1 MAAQRIRAANSGG
14 LPRCKSEGTLIDLGE
29 SFAETTLCDVKVP
42 SPSALLVDN
51 PTSFGNAK
59 EVIAIKDYCPTNF
72 TTLKFSKGDHL
83 YVLDTSGGEWWYAH
97 NTTEMGYIPSSYVQ
111 PVNHRN
117 SSLSDSGVIDNLLE
131 SPDEGVRELDLLG
144 EWTDVKRNSAKS
156 YHNNP
161 FLNGAQTNPF
171 LNGNLQAAPGSDKE
185 SDSSVAV
192 DLLLFDTGTPTSALP
207 SSAANN
213 SLGDLLDEFP
223 STNRLDVEQPVR
235 RDNPFFRSKRS
246 YSLSELSVLQAKSDV
261 LASSGFFSGLKS
273 PTPEQFQ
280 SREDFRT
287 AWLNHR
293 KLARSCHDLDLL
305 GQNPGWG
312 QTQPVETN
320 IVCKLDSSG
329 GAVQLPDTNIS
340 IRVPEGH
347 VCPGETQQI
356 SMKAMLDPPLELN
369 SDKCTTISPVLQIKL
384 SNMEVKTFIILEMKV
399 SAEVK
404 NDMMSKSLVGLQ
416 CLRSDMKEGPFT
428 PMQLCYSY
436 GDTIQVQ
443 LKNLEPCMYIAAVAQ
458 GQNILYPYTVWD
470 YISKKITVGVYGPKH
485 IHPSFKTVVAMF
497 GHECAPK
504 TLLVNEVTRQSHSPA
519 PVALQLWGKHQFALS
534 RPQDLKLCMF
544 SNMTNYEVKASEQ
557 AKIVRGFQMKLG
569 KVSRLIFPITSH
581 DPNELSDF
589 TLRIQVKDDQDAIL
603 TQFCVQ
609 TPQPP
614 PKSAIKPTGQRRFL
628 KKNEVGK
635 IILSP
640 LAATTKYPVFQDR
653 PVLSLKYG
661 KLLKTVVRQSKNHY
675 LLEYKKGDVIALLS
689 EEKIRLKGQLWTKE
703 WYIGYYQGKI
713 GLVHTKN
720 VLVVGKVKPSYFS
733 GPDLTTSLLLE
744 QILRPCKFLTYIYA
758 SVRTLLMENLSSWRS
773 FADALGYLNLPLA
786 FFCRAELD
794 SEPERV
800 ASVLEKLKEDCN
812 SVENKERKS
821 FQKELMTDSPDPLPG
836 ERGWIQRWWRIQREN
851 CIQRMVEDPEGEL
864 DAEMVE
870 DPEGELDAEMVE
882 DPEGKLDAEGADP
895 WAVGEEAVLAQA
907 LLKMDCQGLVVR
919 LVQDFVLLTTAVEVA
934 QRWRELAEKLAK
946 VSRQQMDAYEA
957 PHRDRSGTL
966 DSEAMWKPAY
976 DFLLTWSSQ
985 MGDSYRDVIQEL
997 HTGLDKMKNPITK
1010 RWKHLT
1016 GTLILV
1022 NSLDMLRAAAFSP
1035 QDHEDFAI

>member
-14 LPRCKSEGTLIDLGE
+14 LPRCRSEGALIDLGE
-29 SFAETTLCDVKVP
+29 AFAAESALCDVKVP

-59 EVIAIKDYCPTNF
+59 EVVAIKDYCPTNF

-111 PVNHRN
+111 PVGHRN
-117 SSLSDSGVIDNLLE
+117 SSLTDSGVIDSLLE
-131 SPDEGVRELDLLG
+131 SPDEGVKELDLLG
-144 EWTDVKRNSAKS
+144 EWTEGKRNSAKS

-161 FLNGAQTNPF
+161 FLNGVHTNPF
-171 LNGNLQAAPGSDKE
+171 LNGNAQAAPGSDKE

-192 DLLLFDTGTPTSALP
+192 DLLLFDTAAPTAALPTSA
-207 SSAANN
+207 ANS
-213 SLGDLLDEFP
+213 SLGNLFDEFP

-246 YSLSELSVLQAKSDV
+246 YSLSELSVLQAKSDAP
-261 LASSGFFSGLKS
+261 ASSGFFSGLKS

-340 IRVPEGH
+340 IHVPEGH

-369 SDKCTTISPVLQIKL
+369 SDKCSTISPVLQIKL

-404 NDMMSKSLVGLQ
+404 SDAVSKSLVGLQ
-416 CLRSDMKEGPFT
+416 CLRSDMKEGPYT
-428 PMQLCYSY
+428 PLQLSYSY

-443 LKNLEPCMYIAAVAQ
+443 LENLEPCMYIAAVAQ

-504 TLLVNEVTRQSHSPA
+504 TLLVNEVTRQCHSPA
-519 PVALQLWGKHQFALS
+519 PVALQLWGKHQFSLS

-569 KVSRLIFPITSH
+569 KVSRLIFPISSH

-640 LAATTKYPVFQDR
+640 LAATAKYPVFQDR

-703 WYIGYYQGKI
+703 WYIGYYQGKV

-773 FADALGYLNLPLA
+773 FADALGYLNLPLS

-821 FQKELMTDSPDPLPG
+821 FQKELMT
-836 ERGWIQRWWRIQREN
+836 
-851 CIQRMVEDPEGEL
+851 
-864 DAEMVE
+864 
-870 DPEGELDAEMVE
+870 
-882 DPEGKLDAEGADP
+882 
-895 WAVGEEAVLAQA
+895 A

-919 LVQDFVLLTTAVEVA
+919 LIQDFVLLTTAVEVA

-946 VSRQQMDAYEA
+946 VSKQQMDAYEA
-957 PHRDRSGTL
+957 PHRDKSGSV